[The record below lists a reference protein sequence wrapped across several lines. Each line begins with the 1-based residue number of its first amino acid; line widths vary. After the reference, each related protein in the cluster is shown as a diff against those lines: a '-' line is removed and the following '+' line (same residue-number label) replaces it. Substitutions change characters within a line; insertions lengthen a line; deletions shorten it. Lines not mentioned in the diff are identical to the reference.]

1 MDLAPQH
8 HAAAPLYFLS
18 GSDDRIRMAGDRPC
32 RRKSSRNSR
41 SRIKKIGKD
50 DFVFPDFWCG
60 RQELNLHG
68 VTHKILSL
76 ARLPVPPRPHI
87 PLSAP
92 ARDPS
97 SLTAFISYNIQNQK
111 SSFNRGKIHKFSEKR
126 RFFSDSVPFPGRGY
140 RKELSRLGNNGD
152 RAAIDARSLRPR
164 CRRRL
169 PWFPQSV
176 PKDMQDTGS
185 RAWCCMLLP

>member
-8 HAAAPLYFLS
+8 HAAAPLYLCVAIGFIS

-87 PLSAP
+87 LLFFPT
-92 ARDPS
+92 REPS
-97 SLTAFISYNIQNQK
+97 SLTAFISYNIRNQK
-111 SSFNRGKIHKFSEKR
+111 SSFNTGKIHKFFGKR
-126 RFFSDSVPFPGRGY
+126 RFFSDSAP
-140 RKELSRLGNNGD
+140 SRD
-152 RAAIDARSLRPR
+152 RECEKACGRPR
-164 CRRRL
+164 NTARL
-169 PWFPQSV
+169 
-176 PKDMQDTGS
+176 
-185 RAWCCMLLP
+185 